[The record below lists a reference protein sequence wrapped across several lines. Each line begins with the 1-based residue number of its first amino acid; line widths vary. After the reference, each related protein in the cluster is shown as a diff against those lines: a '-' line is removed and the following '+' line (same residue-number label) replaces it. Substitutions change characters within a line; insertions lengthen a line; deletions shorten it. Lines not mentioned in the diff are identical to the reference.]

1 MMRTVKVL
9 SGGNRDSS
17 DRAIHHRR
25 EVKLLGGIK
34 YRIGLVIALVCL
46 GSQPGVTAAIG
57 EGDGDAVRG
66 IIRAEVTATISSELV
81 AQIVALPVKSGEAFK
96 RGATL
101 VEFNCSRYE
110 ADMRAARAEVQAS
123 DITVKQNRQLL
134 RRGAGGSNDLAI
146 SEAKLAQSQ
155 AALDALA
162 VQLTQ
167 CVIKAPFDGRVA
179 ERFVDVF
186 ELPGANKPLLKIV
199 KDGNLEIDLIVPSN
213 WVVWLETGKRF
224 EFAID
229 ETGTAHEAEVAR
241 IGALVDP
248 ISRTIRV
255 TARLLSHDHLVR
267 PGMSGSAT
275 FEIERNAGDGGK

>member
-1 MMRTVKVL
+1 M
-9 SGGNRDSS
+9 
-17 DRAIHHRR
+17 
-25 EVKLLGGIK
+25 LGGIK
-34 YRIGLVIALVCL
+34 YQIGLVIAVACL
-46 GSQPGVTAAIG
+46 GSQPAATAAIA

-66 IIRAEVTATISSELV
+66 IIRAEVSATISSELV
-81 AQIVALPVKSGEAFK
+81 AQIVALPVKSGESFK

-101 VEFNCSRYE
+101 VEFDCRRYE
-110 ADMRAARAEVQAS
+110 ADMRAAKAEVQAS
-123 DITVKQNRQLL
+123 AVTAKQNRQLL

-146 SEAKLAQSQ
+146 SEAKLAQSE
-155 AALDALA
+155 AAVDALA
-162 VQLTQ
+162 VRLTQ
-167 CVIKAPFDGRVA
+167 CLIKAPFDGRIA

-213 WVVWLETGKRF
+213 WVVWLEKGKRF
-224 EFAID
+224 KFAID
-229 ETGTAHEAEVAR
+229 ETGSKHDAEVER
-241 IGALVDP
+241 IGAIVDP

-255 TARLLSHDHLVR
+255 TARLLADDRLVR